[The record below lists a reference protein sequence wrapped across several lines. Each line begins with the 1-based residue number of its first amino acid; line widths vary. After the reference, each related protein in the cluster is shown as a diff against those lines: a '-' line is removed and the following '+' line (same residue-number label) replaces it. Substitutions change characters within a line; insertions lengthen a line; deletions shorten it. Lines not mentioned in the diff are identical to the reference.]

1 MTSLSFRQLPP
12 ENKAVNIHSFGE
24 PLKTLKAVNLNGR
37 VFYFYLF
44 APLDVHEF
52 RSLDRYKWS
61 FM

>member
-37 VFYFYLF
+37 VFWFYVI
-44 APLDVHEF
+44 APLDACEF
-52 RSLDRYKWS
+52 NNADKNRWS
-61 FM
+61 F